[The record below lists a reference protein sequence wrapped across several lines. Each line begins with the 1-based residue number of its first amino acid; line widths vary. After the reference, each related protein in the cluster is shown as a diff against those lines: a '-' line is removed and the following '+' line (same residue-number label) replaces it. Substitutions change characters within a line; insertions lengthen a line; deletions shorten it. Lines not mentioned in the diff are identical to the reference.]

1 MQTTLG
7 HYRVIA
13 PIGSGGMGTVYLA
26 RDERLERDVA
36 IKVLSGT
43 ESIEEE
49 ARRRFRREALA
60 LSKLNHPNVATIH
73 DFATFDDQDVLV
85 MEHIPGRDLA
95 DVVRDGPLPE
105 AEIVRIGQQLL
116 GALEAAHARHIIHR
130 DLKPGN
136 IRLTEDGRVK
146 VLDFG
151 LAHALAVGGDATTAS
166 LSVPGFAGTLP
177 YMAPEQVRGDAVDAR
192 TDIYGAGAVL
202 YEMATGT
209 RVHPGLTGPR
219 LLGAILE
226 EPSLPARA
234 LNPRLSPAL
243 ESILCKAL
251 DRDPRLRYHSA
262 REMCVDL
269 ERLVAPERPATAR
282 PVWQRRR
289 VLAVAA
295 GILAGALALGGW
307 LLWPADPFTGRIL
320 VADFDDRAGD
330 PELALVLRELLT
342 LRLQDSSK
350 LNVLSHDQV
359 VDALRRM
366 GRGAREPLDAGTAAE
381 LAQREGIPLVL
392 AGTTHRQG
400 ARVLIA
406 VSGIDPLTRAALFNE
421 DAEYDEDRQLGSALS
436 TLARKVRRR
445 LGESLAAIEQDTR
458 PLDQVT
464 TSSLEAL
471 KLYSRGA
478 EATRQGDA
486 DTGVRLLSGAL
497 DIDPSFAMAH
507 RLIARLYGTV
517 GNAAKQQEH
526 LEKAYELRDRLTRR
540 ERLHV
545 EASYFNGRGEYDKAV
560 TSLEGAMNLFPGDA
574 DSRYELALAY
584 RDAGASHRAI
594 ELLEDALLASP
605 LTTPAYA
612 DLVLLRTR
620 VGDHAGA
627 WSAYED
633 ARKRNITSA
642 KLEWA
647 RGMVLLGEGRMEEA
661 RTQLETVAQTSGT
674 YAGTARLYLATA
686 DILDGRLQSA
696 SRQLQADLMIDSTD
710 ALDSPELVR
719 RRLLV
724 KTLLLRGLTDEAR
737 RQLQILLARSPEPGT
752 SDWLSAGRL
761 LLELGDVARARTLL
775 TESDDVP
782 AASRHAQSCYYSLAG
797 EVALAEG
804 RVADAVAAFSA
815 AATQFPLVTTTRA
828 LARAYAAQG
837 DFARAQQEWKNVVA
851 SKGEALRE
859 HVAAQWVLAHLELA
873 RASHH
878 LGDAAAARAEYDAFL
893 TLWQGGDDVPTLRAA
908 ATERRALDP

>member
-7 HYRVIA
+7 HYRVMA
-13 PIGSGGMGTVYLA
+13 PIGSGGMGAVYLA

-36 IKVLSGT
+36 IKVLTGAGP
-43 ESIEEE
+43 IDDE
-49 ARRRFRREALA
+49 ARRRFRKEALA

-73 DFATFDDQDVLV
+73 DFTTFDDQDVLV

-95 DVVRDGPLPE
+95 DVVGDGPLPE
-105 AEIVRIGQQLL
+105 AEIARIGQQLL
-116 GALEAAHARHIIHR
+116 SALEAAHARHIIHR

-136 IRLTEDGRVK
+136 VRLTEDGRVK

-151 LAHALAVGGDATTAS
+151 LAQALQVAGDATTAS
-166 LSVPGFAGTLP
+166 LSAPGFAGTLP

-209 RVHPGLTGPR
+209 RVHPGLTGAR

-226 EPSLPARA
+226 EPPLPVRA
-234 LNPRLSPAL
+234 LNPRISPAL

-251 DRDPRLRYHSA
+251 DRDPRLRYQSA

-269 ERLVAPERPATAR
+269 ERLVAPERPGPAR

-295 GILAGALALGGW
+295 AAALGLGGW
-307 LLWPADPFTGRIL
+307 LLWPAGDPFTGRIL
-320 VADFDDRAGD
+320 VADFDDRTGD
-330 PELALVLRELLT
+330 PELALVLRDLLT
-342 LRLQDSSK
+342 LTLQDSQH
-350 LNVLSHDQV
+350 LNVLAREQV

-366 GRGAREPLDAGTAAE
+366 GREGAERLDLNTAAE
-381 LAQREGIPLVL
+381 LAEREAIPLVL
-392 AGTTHRQG
+392 AGTAHRQG
-400 ARVLIA
+400 SRIVIA
-406 VSGIDPLTRAALFNE
+406 VSGISPPTRASLFTRYT
-421 DAEYDEDRQLGSALS
+421 EYEEDRQLGSALS
-436 TLARKVRRR
+436 RLARDVRRQ
-445 LGESLAAIEQDTR
+445 LGESLAAIEQDKR

-464 TSSLEAL
+464 TSSLDAL
-471 KLYSRGA
+471 KLYSRAA

-486 DTGVRLLSGAL
+486 DTGVRLLSAAL
-497 DIDPSFAMAH
+497 DFDPAFAMAH

-517 GNAAKQQEH
+517 GNTAKQQEH
-526 LEKAYELRDRLTRR
+526 LDKAYDLRERLTRR

-560 TSLEGAMNLFPGDA
+560 TSLEGAVNLFPGDA

-584 RDAGASHRAI
+584 RDAGASPRAI
-594 ELLEDALLASP
+594 QLLEDALLASP
-605 LTTPAYA
+605 LTTPAYS
-612 DLVLLRTR
+612 DLVLLRAR

-647 RGMVLLGEGRMEEA
+647 RGMALLGEGRTDEA

-686 DILDGRLQSA
+686 DILDGRLRSA
-696 SRQLQADLMIDSTD
+696 SRQLEADLMIDSTA
-710 ALDSPELVR
+710 ALGSPELVR

-737 RQLQILLARSPEPGT
+737 RQLDILLAKSLDPGT

-761 LLELGDVARARTLL
+761 LLELGDVGRARALL
-775 TESDDVP
+775 SQSEHVP
-782 AASRHAQSCYYSLAG
+782 VASRHAQSCYYSFVG

-815 AATQFPLVTTTRA
+815 AATQFPLVTTTEA
-828 LARAYAAQG
+828 LARAFVKQG
-837 DFARAQQEWKNVVA
+837 DFARARREWKNVIA
-851 SKGEALRE
+851 SKGETLRE
-859 HVAAQWVLAHLELA
+859 HVAAEWVLAHLELA
-873 RASHH
+873 RASRQ
-878 LGDAAAARAEYDAFL
+878 LGDTAAARAEYEAL
-893 TLWQGGDDVPTLRAA
+893 LRLWQAGDDLPILRAA
-908 ATERRALDP
+908 AAERRLLDP